1 MPKPKYQWY
10 HNVRR
15 YRDLSGRFVAQ
26 KTITS
31 HVDQSAASFAA
42 RIKTD
47 TQAMIDNFTNE
58 RFIKWAQDTRQL
70 IKEMHTAY
78 TVIALGGKK
87 AAIEFSTT
95 NASVWADADA
105 AIATQL
111 RYWDQFIFGAVVGQV
126 PFNGRFAD
134 RASMYAEAGF
144 NTYQNGLRM
153 REMVAGVDE
162 ERRIQNSSRPCSDC
176 IVEAA
181 QSWQPM
187 GTLRRIGD
195 SQCGARCRCYFEFRK
210 RPSTTEPIE

>member
-15 YRDLSGRFVAQ
+15 YRDASGRFVAQ

-31 HVDQSAASFAA
+31 HVENSSNKFAA
-42 RIKTD
+42 QIKQN

-58 RFIKWAQDTRQL
+58 KFIAWATETRQL
-70 IKEMHTAY
+70 IKDMHTAY

-87 AAIEFSTT
+87 AAIEFSTS

-105 AIATQL
+105 AIASQL

-134 RASMYAEAGF
+134 RASMYGEAGF

-153 REMVAGVDE
+153 REQVAGMDQ
-162 ERRIQNSSRPCSDC
+162 ERRVINSGRSCNDC
-176 IVEAA
+176 IVEAG
-181 QSWQPM
+181 QGWQPM
-187 GTLRRIGD
+187 GALRRIGD
-195 SQCGARCRCYFEFRK
+195 SQCGARCRCVFEFRK
-210 RPSTTEPIE
+210 TPTSELV